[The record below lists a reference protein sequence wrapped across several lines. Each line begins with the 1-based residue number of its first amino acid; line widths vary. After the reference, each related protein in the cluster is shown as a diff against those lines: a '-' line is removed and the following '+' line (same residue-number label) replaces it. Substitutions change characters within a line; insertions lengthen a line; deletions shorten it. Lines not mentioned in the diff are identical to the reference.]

1 MTILLNLA
9 VIIICLSFIYYL
21 FLLLNGLDSPFPVF
35 ETQVL
40 VLLLDSKVLVLVLVL
55 DTKDLVL
62 VLVLDTKDLVLVL
75 VLASKVFKVLVL
87 VLVLVPQVLDL
98 VLVLATKVLVN
109 ITVWRP
115 LVSVITTLLCYDY
128 YPSSS
133 VVSRAFS
140 APCMYSKFGHHPHA
154 QGHLCAK
161 FCFFCGLHC

>member
-9 VIIICLSFIYYL
+9 VIIICLTFIYYL

-40 VLLLDSKVLVLVLVL
+40 ILLLDSKV
-55 DTKDLVL
+55 LVL